1 MPACPMAYPQRAV
14 RLLLG
19 LSPSMVKEALESF
32 NNKKDVKIKQKFVI
46 MFSGSE
52 KKYKLVLSQ

>member
-1 MPACPMAYPQRAV
+1 MPIKKIKIGKN
-14 RLLLG
+14 LFFIDL
-19 LSPSMVKEALESF
+19 SF
-32 NNKKDVKIKQKFVI
+32 NNKKDVKIKQKFVM